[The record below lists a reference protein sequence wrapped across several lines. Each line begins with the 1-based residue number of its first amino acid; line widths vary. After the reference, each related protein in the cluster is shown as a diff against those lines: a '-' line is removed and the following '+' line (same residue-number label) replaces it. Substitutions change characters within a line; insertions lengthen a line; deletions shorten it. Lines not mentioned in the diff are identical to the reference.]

1 MPVRE
6 GRAPVA
12 VTVLYVVLGVWIAGE
27 LYLQRRT
34 GSAADRLRDPTYFV
48 MSLCTFGAVFAG
60 IAAERNVEGARI
72 AADRTVPLVI
82 GLAMVVLGV
91 GLRAWAVVT
100 LGRWFTY
107 SVQVEE
113 GQTVVE
119 TGPYRRLRHP
129 SYTGMLIGIA
139 GIGVALDNWLAL
151 AITIFVPVAGVVI
164 RIRVEEELLFRELGD
179 AYSSYATRSW
189 RLVPGVW

>member
-1 MPVRE
+1 M
-6 GRAPVA
+6 AA
-12 VTVLYVVLGVWIAGE
+12 IYVVLGLWIAGE
-27 LYLQRRT
+27 LWLQRRT
-34 GSAADRLRDPTYFV
+34 GSSADRLRDPTYFV

-60 IAAERNVEGARI
+60 IAVERNLEDAKI
-72 AADRTVPLVI
+72 AADRTVPLLI
-82 GLAMVVLGV
+82 GLVMVAFGV

-129 SYTGMLIGIA
+129 SYTGMVIGIA

-151 AITIFVPVAGVVI
+151 AIAVVVPVAGVAI
-164 RIRVEEELLFRELGD
+164 RIRVEETLLFRELGD
-179 AYSSYATRSW
+179 AYRSYAARTW